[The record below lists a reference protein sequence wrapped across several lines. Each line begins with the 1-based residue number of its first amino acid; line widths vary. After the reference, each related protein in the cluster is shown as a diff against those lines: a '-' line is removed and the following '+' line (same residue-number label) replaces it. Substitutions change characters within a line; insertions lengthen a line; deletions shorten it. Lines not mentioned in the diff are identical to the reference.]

1 MKDTILKV
9 HPYLA
14 TLQLILANLK
24 MIKINEQLTRGL
36 IVSSQAYEGDPL
48 YGSSFM
54 AAMAKAA
61 EINGV
66 VGIRAIRTVTHLPI
80 IGLYKVF
87 SPDSE
92 VYITPDFEAADQ
104 ISQADC
110 DIITVDATHRPRK
123 NGLCLTDL
131 INFIHQGLYKPVMA
145 DTSCLKGV
153 AKIGSLFLD
162 EARRVVND
170 LALAP
175 MKETVIAAT
184 KLEGA
189 FSSLVGAALL
199 AGERQIDS
207 ED

>member
-1 MKDTILKV
+1 
-9 HPYLA
+9 
-14 TLQLILANLK
+14 

-36 IVSSQAYEGDPL
+36 IVSCQAYEGDPL

-61 EINGV
+61 EISGA
-66 VGIRAIRTVTHLPI
+66 VGIRANSPEDIHAIRTVTHLPI

-145 DTSCLKGV
+145 DTSCLEGV

-170 LALAP
+170 LALGP
-175 MKETVIAAT
+175 MKETVIAAA